1 MFIRIHFA
9 QKIQTS
15 NEHKCQSKF
24 QSSYM
29 YILQFQFLHNSYLL
43 WKKNISL
50 FPSKTRPDFSLLFGF
65 CLTEQ
70 NNLVF
75 KLLENLNDLNWSI
88 LENCAVLRT
97 AFSNEAFLKSIFH
110 LEIKLRKKRR
120 HSWFFCRR
128 GFLSPS
134 IETKIFNK
142 WPEVVKDGQS

>member
-24 QSSYM
+24 QSLYM

-43 WKKNISL
+43 WKKNISS
-50 FPSKTRPDFSLLFGF
+50 FPSKTRPDFSQPLGF

-75 KLLENLNDLNWSI
+75 KLQENLNDLNWSI
-88 LENCAVLRT
+88 WKIVQSCVLPSQMRL
-97 AFSNEAFLKSIFH
+97 FLKSIFH
-110 LEIKLRKKRR
+110 LEIELRKKRR